1 MKAISTLALLA
12 GAGLFAC
19 RGPEHDASPDTLAPS
34 AKPEAG
40 GHATPDIDGEHYSG
54 EHAAGH
60 AGDHGGDHAAA
71 EKPEVRY
78 YMIADT

>member
-19 RGPEHDASPDTLAPS
+19 RGPEHDSAPEHLDHG

-40 GHATPDIDGEHYSG
+40 GHASPDNDGELHSG
-54 EHAAGH
+54 EHAG
-60 AGDHGGDHAAA
+60 GQDGDHAAA